1 MAIADPLRIT
11 ISSDVICPW
20 CFIGTKRLQ
29 AALVETEVH
38 AEIEYRAFLLD
49 PTVPP
54 EGVDLRGRGGRVCA

>member
-11 ISSDVICPW
+11 IFSDVICPW

-38 AEIEYRAFLLD
+38 A
-49 PTVPP
+49 
-54 EGVDLRGRGGRVCA
+54 